1 MKFCRNGPACGI
13 CQYVDH
19 IVISGERF
27 CPDDIFECAR
37 QRGNSKKD
45 PPLELGLGLK

>member
-27 CPDDIFECAR
+27 YPDDIFECDVDGHHVIAEVFR
-37 QRGNSKKD
+37 
-45 PPLELGLGLK
+45 